1 MLVKRVRKT
10 FHKLNS
16 HETSGWFNQTWSA
29 LVEGRHSPFHMCAHI
44 YFHKLFMLE
53 FTEYIIA
60 VHVGGA
66 KLNKAFSIIIFFSLL
81 SVEMVF

>member
-1 MLVKRVRKT
+1 
-10 FHKLNS
+10 
-16 HETSGWFNQTWSA
+16 
-29 LVEGRHSPFHMCAHI
+29 
-44 YFHKLFMLE
+44 MLE